1 MMNPFALSN
10 HVYKEMDDKRKCFRW
25 IWSDETVWFQLHNEF
40 IHGGECRRKDQNIT
54 IVVSD
59 WYTQTVL
66 MILPALPHPGWFCTW
81 PSSHPFTACIT
92 FLPHRQAPCDPTTS
106 PLTDS
111 HLCFCAACCPQDCV
125 APFLC
130 LQVSAQMASY
140 HRGIPALPHIRSA
153 PSLLYFPLQH
163 FHQTHYIFFTDWPSS
178 NKDVNSTNTGTFVC
192 LVHW

>member
-40 IHGGECRRKDQNIT
+40 IHGGESRRKHQNIT

-125 APFLC
+125 APFL
-130 LQVSAQMASY
+130 LDFRSLFRWHLITEASWSF
-140 HRGIPALPHIRSA
+140 PTSVLPLLCFTFLYNTSTRHITY
-153 PSLLYFPLQH
+153 SLL
-163 FHQTHYIFFTDWPSS
+163 TDRPP
-178 NKDVNSTNTGTFVC
+178 TRM
-192 LVHW
+192 